1 MVIAALKRSS
11 SELAARHEKIFPIS
25 KNAGIAVSGLVSDG
39 HQIASILRN
48 TAINSSFVYNR
59 EARVAHLSAATARKL
74 QACTQHASRR
84 PYGVGILLAGSDESG
99 LHLHQLLPSGD
110 AYESEAV
117 GIGSRSQAAR
127 TYLEKY
133 RLSEMSL
140 DQLVQHSLRA
150 LRETCPDGT
159 ISTACCTVGVVH
171 NSEFRVLENAEM
183 EAYLSELE

>member
-1 MVIAALKRSS
+1 
-11 SELAARHEKIFPIS
+11 
-25 KNAGIAVSGLVSDG
+25 
-39 HQIASILRN
+39 
-48 TAINSSFVYNR
+48 
-59 EARVAHLSAATARKL
+59 
-74 QACTQHASRR
+74 
-84 PYGVGILLAGSDESG
+84 
-99 LHLHQLLPSGD
+99 LLPSGD

-117 GIGSRSQAAR
+117 GIGEVTLVISNCWKLSGYAGSRSQAAR

-150 LRETCPDGT
+150 LRETCPDGA